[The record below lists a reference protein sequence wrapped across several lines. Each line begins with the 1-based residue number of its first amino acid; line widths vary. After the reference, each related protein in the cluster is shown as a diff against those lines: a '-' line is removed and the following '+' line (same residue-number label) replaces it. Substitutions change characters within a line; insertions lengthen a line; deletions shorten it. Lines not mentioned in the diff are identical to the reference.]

1 MTWLL
6 ILTLNSGM
14 TPLIETKMFYT
25 QSECEVYG
33 NIKMIMDEKYTYM
46 CTNIRELK

>member
-14 TPLIETKMFYT
+14 TPLIETKMFYNEET
-25 QSECEVYG
+25 CRQYG
-33 NIKMIMDEKYTYM
+33 NMKMIMDEKYTYM